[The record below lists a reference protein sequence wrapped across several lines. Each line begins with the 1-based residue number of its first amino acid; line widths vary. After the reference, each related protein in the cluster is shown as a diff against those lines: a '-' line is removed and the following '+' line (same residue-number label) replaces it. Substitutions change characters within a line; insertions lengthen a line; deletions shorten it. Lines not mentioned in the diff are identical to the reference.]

1 MKKNRFLKVIA
12 SLLCA
17 TLFLACFS
25 CKKESKGEEKRYTIV
40 EGAYLYEDGISEYSI
55 LLRDD
60 ANYYETFA
68 ADELNRILK
77 LATGNSLSIV
87 TDSTIKETEHVI
99 SLGHTSLWDEEV
111 KLTLSDKDIVVSG
124 YYIKTVGKNIYIS
137 CPDKTSSSGVLYG
150 VYDLLKD
157 LVDYEFY
164 AATEI
169 QYNETKKI
177 PLHNYKGFIV
187 NPTFEMRMLTNFDL
201 RSDSDTVR
209 RYRMT
214 FPTEAFG
221 LVTYGHGQM
230 TQYLKPDSPCTC
242 GEGCDGRTYYQHHPE
257 WFSNYNTKD
266 QQLCWTAGGSPESY
280 ELLVKTTANRFA
292 DFFTAFPEADNFMF
306 GQEDNLSYCQCQ
318 GCKDALTTYAGNASG
333 LQVAFMNDVIGVS
346 NEWLK
351 DNFPGRRVKY
361 IVYAYYG
368 LEAAPVVTD
377 ANGNVKPYSSKVVPV
392 DDLYIFFAPIYTN
405 FSFQLNSD
413 KNKSVYKNLSDWG
426 AIADGQ
432 IIIYFYDINFRH
444 YLINFNNFGTV
455 KAMYEECR
463 DLGVAAMTSQA
474 ADSHTACFQEMRSYV
489 ESSLMWNLDQS
500 YDDLVRK
507 FMKAYYKDAAE
518 YIYAYYEILRDRYA
532 YYQNIVD
539 TTSGGIY
546 GDIDKE
552 GLWTQPVIEKIDA
565 EFDKALAV
573 IEQYRT
579 TNPDMYET
587 LKNRIM
593 KERLSPMYIKLAILS
608 SAYSAQEI
616 AEIKAE
622 FKYYVNL
629 FKLTEIAEGSEFGGF
644 LD

>member
-1 MKKNRFLKVIA
+1 MKNRFFKVIA
-12 SLLCA
+12 SLLCV

-25 CKKESKGEEKRYTIV
+25 CNKKEQGDERRYTIV
-40 EGAYLYEDGISEYSI
+40 DGAYLYEDGISEYSI

-60 ANYYETFA
+60 ANYYESFA

-77 LATGNSLSIV
+77 LATGNSLSVV
-87 TDSTIKETEHVI
+87 TDSTINETEHVI
-99 SLGHTSLWDEEV
+99 SLGHTSLWDKKV
-111 KLTLSDKDIVVSG
+111 NLTLSNEDIVVSG
-124 YYIKTVGKNIYIS
+124 YYVKTVEKNIYIS
-137 CPDKTSSSGVLYG
+137 CPDNTNSCGVLYG

-169 QYNETKKI
+169 QYNVTKEI

-187 NPTFEMRMLTNFDL
+187 NPTFEMRILTNFDL
-201 RSDSDTVR
+201 RSDSDTAR
-209 RYRMT
+209 RYRMIN
-214 FPTEAFG
+214 PTESFG
-221 LVTYGHGQM
+221 MATYGHGQLS
-230 TQYLKPDSPCTC
+230 QYLKPDSPCTC
-242 GEGCDGRTYYQHHPE
+242 GADGCEGKTYYEHHPE
-257 WFSNYNTKD
+257 WFSNYNTKE
-266 QQLCWTAGGSPESY
+266 QQLCWTAGGDATSY

-292 DFFTAFPEADNFMF
+292 DFFTQLPEADNFMF
-306 GQEDNLSYCQCQ
+306 GQEDSLSYCTCKGCQ
-318 GCKDALTTYAGNASG
+318 KALIDYAGQASG
-333 LQVAFMNDVIGVS
+333 LQVAFMNDVIKVA
-346 NEWLK
+346 NDWLK

-361 IVYAYYG
+361 IIYAYYG

-392 DDLYIFFAPIYTN
+392 DDLYIFFAPIYTH

-413 KNKSVYKNLSDWG
+413 KNKSVYKNLQDWG
-426 AIADGQ
+426 SIADGQ
-432 IIIYFYDINFRH
+432 IIIYLYDINFRH

-455 KAMYEECR
+455 KAMYEECK

-474 ADSHTACFQEMRSYV
+474 ADSYTACFREMRSYV

-507 FMKAYYKDAAE
+507 FMKAYYKDAAD
-518 YIYAYYEILRDRYA
+518 YIYAYYQILRDRYA

-539 TTSGGIY
+539 TNSGGIY

-573 IEQYRT
+573 IEQYKT

-608 SAYSAQEI
+608 SAYSEQEI

-629 FKLTEIAEGSEFGGF
+629 FKLSEVSEGTEFGGF